1 MKYKNPA
8 NIKIIFKSEIPQIQP
23 NLVLSWHSQH
33 QCSEEH
39 MRHQMSS
46 PIYFEKKYGSY
57 KPITERYF

>member
-8 NIKIIFKSEIPQIQP
+8 NIKIIFKSETPQIQP
-23 NLVLSWHSQH
+23 NLVLNWHTQH

-46 PIYFEKKYGSY
+46 PIYFEKKYDN
-57 KPITERYF
+57 